1 MKMRLVKTLIISLS
15 LLYVDQS
22 FAGFKSGN
30 DLYIDMLDYNKPE
43 AHYGGGVYLWYVIG
57 LADVMDGVVW
67 CSQDGVTAGQL
78 AKIVGKFLEQNLEQT
93 PEMLR
98 LSGDMLVGAALK
110 QSFPCKK

>member
-1 MKMRLVKTLIISLS
+1 MRLVKTLIISLS

-30 DLYIDMLDYNKPE
+30 DLYINMLDYNKPE
-43 AHYGGGVYLWYVIG
+43 AHYGGGVYLGYVIG

-78 AKIVGKFLEQNLEQT
+78 AKIVGKFLEQNPQ
-93 PEMLR
+93 MLH
-98 LSGDMLVGAALK
+98 LNADMLVVSALR